1 MSEDEQRMSELPE
14 DVVEDNFVLGK
25 PKSQK
30 EKAAHHQG
38 QLPRAPQGKAQVQR
52 DSYGRIVKEQF

>member
-1 MSEDEQRMSELPE
+1 MSEDEQRRSELLR
-14 DVVEDNFVLGK
+14 DVAEDNFVLGK

-38 QLPRAPQGKAQVQR
+38 QFPRASQGKAQVQR
-52 DSYGRIVKEQF
+52 DSYGRIVEEKF